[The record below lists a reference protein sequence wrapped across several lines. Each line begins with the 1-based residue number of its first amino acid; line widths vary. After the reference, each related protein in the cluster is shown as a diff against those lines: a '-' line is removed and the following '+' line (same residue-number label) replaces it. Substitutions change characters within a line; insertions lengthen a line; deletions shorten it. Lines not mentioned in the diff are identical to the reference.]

1 MFKTKTSAAGLSVAS
16 NTFLV
21 VTKVVVGLMTGS
33 ISVMSEAAH
42 SGADLMAAIIAWFSV
57 RVSGKPPDEGHPF
70 GHGKFESVSGTVEA
84 ILIFIVAVLIFR
96 ESVGELVRGPAI
108 RSTDVGLLVMGVSA
122 VVNVFV
128 SRLLYR
134 VAYRTDSI
142 ALEADARHLS
152 ADVYT
157 SIGVFAGLL
166 VVRLT
171 GLRVLDPIAAILV
184 GVLIVKTAYA
194 LTAKTLK
201 ELLDAKLP
209 DQEKRPV
216 ELILSEH
223 YWEFVGFHKFRCR
236 KSGSTRHIDL
246 HLVVC
251 RDRSV
256 GSAHELCDHLETDIK
271 NTIPSVSLTI
281 HVEPCKIDADRC
293 EEECREK
300 RREAHSP

>member
-1 MFKTKTSAAGLSVAS
+1 MDMFKTKTSAAGLSVAS
-16 NTFLV
+16 NAFLV
-21 VTKVVVGLMTGS
+21 VIKVVVGLSTGS

-42 SGADLMAAIIAWFSV
+42 SGMDLIAAVIAWVSV
-57 RVSGKPPDEGHPF
+57 RVSSKPPDEDHPF

-84 ILIFIVAVLIFR
+84 VLIFIVAILIFN
-96 ESVGELVRGPAI
+96 ESVRELIRGPSI

-134 VAYRTDSI
+134 VAAATDSI
-142 ALEADARHLS
+142 ALEADAKHLS
-152 ADVYT
+152 ADVFT

-166 VVRLT
+166 VVKLT
-171 GLRVLDPIAAILV
+171 GLRVLDPIVAILV
-184 GVLIVKTAYA
+184 GALIVRTAYS

-209 DQEKRPV
+209 DQEKRKV

-223 YWEFVGFHKFRCR
+223 YSEFVGFHRFRSR

-256 GSAHELCDHLETDIK
+256 DAAHELCDHLEADIRS
-271 NTIPSVSLTI
+271 TIPSVSLTI
-281 HVEPCKIDADRC
+281 HVEPCKIEAERC
-293 EEECREK
+293 DEECPEK
-300 RREAHSP
+300 RA

>member
-1 MFKTKTSAAGLSVAS
+1 MMDMFKTKTSAAGLSVAS

-21 VTKVVVGLMTGS
+21 VTKVVVGLSTGS
-33 ISVMSEAAH
+33 ISVLSEAAH
-42 SGADLMAAIIAWFSV
+42 SGMDLIAAVIAWASV
-57 RVSGKPPDEGHPF
+57 RVSSKPPDEEHPF

-84 ILIFIVAVLIFR
+84 VLIFIVAVMIFN
-96 ESVGELVRGPAI
+96 ESVRELIRGPRI

-134 VAYRTDSI
+134 VAAATDSI

-166 VVRLT
+166 VVKLT
-171 GLRVLDPIAAILV
+171 GLKILDPIVAILV
-184 GVLIVKTAYA
+184 GALIVRTAYS
-194 LTAKTLK
+194 LTARTLR

-209 DQEKRPV
+209 EKEKREV

-223 YWEFVGFHKFRCR
+223 YREFVGFHRFRSR

-256 GSAHELCDHLETDIK
+256 DAAHELCDHLEADIK
-271 NTIPSVSLTI
+271 STIPSVSLTI
-281 HVEPCKIDADRC
+281 HVEPCKIEADKC
-293 EEECREK
+293 DEECPEK
-300 RREAHSP
+300 RA

>member
-1 MFKTKTSAAGLSVAS
+1 MMDMFKTKTSAAGLSVAS
-16 NTFLV
+16 NAFLV
-21 VTKVVVGLMTGS
+21 VTKVVVGLSTGS

-42 SGADLMAAIIAWFSV
+42 SGMDLIAAVIAWVSV
-57 RVSGKPPDEGHPF
+57 RVSSKPPDEDHPF

-84 ILIFIVAVLIFR
+84 VLIFIVAILIFN
-96 ESVGELVRGPAI
+96 ESVRELLRGPAI

-134 VAYRTDSI
+134 VAAATDSI
-142 ALEADARHLS
+142 ALEADAKHLS
-152 ADVYT
+152 ADVIT
-157 SIGVFAGLL
+157 SIGVFVGLL
-166 VVRLT
+166 VVKLT
-171 GLRVLDPIAAILV
+171 GLRVLDPIVAILV
-184 GVLIVKTAYA
+184 GALIVRTAYS

-209 DQEKRPV
+209 DQEKRKV

-223 YWEFVGFHKFRCR
+223 YSQFVGFHRFRSR

-256 GSAHELCDHLETDIK
+256 DAAHELCDHLEADIRS
-271 NTIPSVSLTI
+271 TIPSVSLTI
-281 HVEPCKIDADRC
+281 HVEPCKIEADRC
-293 EEECREK
+293 DEECPEK
-300 RREAHSP
+300 RA